1 MQGFLGCALGLF
13 GKNRRIAGLRLAHG
27 LILRLSPFTR
37 ELLRASALW
46 SLSNIKKK
54 DKKIEKAEGN
64 FLLGY
69 ARLVWVSAQVS
80 IFSMVAS

>member
-27 LILRLSPFTR
+27 SSKLSPFTR